1 MKIKCAHCSKEKNN
15 KCTVKKVTINKN
27 KNRNCDLY
35 DYDESKVK
43 YRNPL
48 PSVPATEDMLGKT
61 KPRGGKVI
69 KQKITQDTSG
79 TQKHPVTGDL
89 SRFKS
94 SATNR
99 GD

>member
-1 MKIKCAHCSKEKNN
+1 MKIKCAHCSKEKNG

-27 KNRNCDLY
+27 KSRNCDLY
-35 DYDESKVK
+35 EHDESKVK
-43 YRNPL
+43 YRQVL
-48 PSVPATEDMLGKT
+48 PSYPAAADTLGKT
-61 KPRGGKVI
+61 KQRHGTLV
-69 KQKITQDTSG
+69 KQKVVQNTGD

-89 SRFKS
+89 TRFKS